1 MSSRKQTIGAALS
14 VVIAIVLLI
23 LIWLPD
29 KKNQLGE
36 NTVAITE
43 SETTTSDQ
51 KNSSDSASSLFQ
63 IGDSVDTNQFEFRI
77 TDAYVLDNLGEEK
90 RVPGRGCLCG
100 Y

>member
-51 KNSSDSASSLFQ
+51 
-63 IGDSVDTNQFEFRI
+63 FRQCFFI
-77 TDAYVLDNLGEEK
+77 ISNW
-90 RVPGRGCLCG
+90 RLCK
-100 Y
+100 YEPV